1 MHVMCLIGRLKYRK
15 SFKLERFIESHKN
28 KKRSQLSRN
37 GAAEQKK
44 VSKELNENSKETDIK
59 VFMVIIYSQP
69 PHTPAVSN
77 KMSKRKSCTFQK
89 THKKLLQ

>member
-1 MHVMCLIGRLKYRK
+1 MKVTKTK
-15 SFKLERFIESHKN
+15 T
-28 KKRSQLSRN
+28 SQLSRN
-37 GAAEQKK
+37 GAAEQRK

-77 KMSKRKSCTFQK
+77 QTSKKKSCTFQK